1 MIAWGSERAPGDAL
15 LSLTGRDY
23 LSFSSI
29 SLYRRCPLAWRFRYV
44 DHLPEDRIRSSL
56 AFGGAIHAAI
66 EHWFRERLAGE
77 PEPGVDELLEAF
89 WAAWH
94 DRQEGAQI
102 DYAQAENASTIHSLA
117 SRVLE
122 VFITSP
128 LARPAGTIIGV
139 EEELRGPVIP
149 GVPDLLARIDLLVET
164 DERLIVVDFKT
175 AKCRW
180 GPTSAEEQAEQL
192 LLYATLAERLVPEK
206 PLQLQYVVLTKAKSP
221 AVQVVTVPADAQR
234 IGRTLRTVR
243 SIWQAMQAGHVYP
256 VPSSACR
263 WCPFR
268 RPCQNWRG

>member
-66 EHWFRERLAGE
+66 EHWFRGTLAGE
-77 PEPGVDELLEAF
+77 LEPGVDELLEAF

-122 VFITSP
+122 AFVASGI
-128 LARPAGTIIGV
+128 ARPAGTVIGV

-175 AKCRW
+175 ARCSW

-192 LLYATLAERLVPEK
+192 LLYAALVERLVPEK

-256 VPSSACR
+256 VPSPACR
-263 WCPFR
+263 WCPYR
-268 RPCQNWRG
+268 QPCRDWLG